1 MSESAAITRLDKK
14 RTRPLIRVPVPS
26 QSGLL
31 VAVALAVAL
40 AVATIIVGAKV
51 MAGEDA
57 VGDVVV
63 VLVWVASS
71 GRLYCR
77 LVS

>member
-31 VAVALAVAL
+31 VAVAL